1 MDLSHLIGVLLLCY
15 SQFKD
20 KTYVESTTDRYRAG
34 KMGQMEAFTFLPDAK
49 FQKIT
54 NLNNPRRMP

>member
-1 MDLSHLIGVLLLCY
+1 LLRIRTNLVDLSHLIGILLLCY

-34 KMGQMEAFTFLPDAK
+34 KLGRLEPVHVSA
-49 FQKIT
+49 
-54 NLNNPRRMP
+54 